1 LSLEKKLD
9 EIRGVFPH
17 IDEMIY
23 LGAAGSAPFSL
34 VVYDAVLECW
44 NRRREGSNLEG
55 TGHAWFSEK
64 AVLCREEAA
73 RLINADADDICFV
86 SRVVQGL
93 NMVRDIIEENP
104 NGYSYIQV
112 SIFY

>member
-1 LSLEKKLD
+1 MVKLLGLEGKLD

-34 VVYDAVLECW
+34 VVYDAVMECW
-44 NRRREGSNLEG
+44 NRRRHGSNLEG

-73 RLINADADDICFV
+73 KLINAEADDICFV

-93 NMVRDIIEENP
+93 NMVRDIIGHN
-104 NGYSYIQV
+104 
-112 SIFY
+112 

>member
-1 LSLEKKLD
+1 MGLENKLD
-9 EIRGVFPH
+9 EIRAVFPH

-34 VVYDAVLECW
+34 VVYDAVLDCW
-44 NRRREGSNLEG
+44 NRRRGSDLEG

-73 RLINADADDICFV
+73 RLINADDICFV

-93 NMVRDIIEENP
+93 NMVRDIID
-104 NGYSYIQV
+104 Y
-112 SIFY
+112 